1 MGLVIAFVIITVIGV
16 VGIVGGMTWGVGHPL
31 GSGDDTKLIKGD
43 STGPTRVIGG
53 RREQKRLMG
62 ENGFSFLDTESGATP
77 DDIKTVLGK
86 FRDDEVTGTWA
97 GTAHAS
103 LDRAEFSSEGIVTL
117 MEREFGQESLT
128 WERYSA
134 PVEAAFE
141 RVVSNSAHATNIIQ
155 AFDSAEYQRLTRLRK
170 AGQIADGSQQAGR
183 LSAMD
188 AQLDELRSL
197 TYDSEA
203 MLDELTQLQTELEK
217 LSDSHQEVTSGDIAE
232 EIRNLAESTR
242 QYMPEQ
248 QPNRSSVP
256 ATVAESD
263 PEVGESRQ
271 DAPTSTEGPD
281 TGGTLDGFSL

>member
-16 VGIVGGMTWGVGHPL
+16 VGIVGGMTWGVRHPL

-43 STGPTRVIGG
+43 STEPTRVIGG
-53 RREQKRLMG
+53 HREQKRLMG

-77 DDIKTVLGK
+77 EDIKAVLGK

-97 GTAHAS
+97 RMTNGG
-103 LDRAEFSSEGIVTL
+103 LGRAEFSSEGIVTL
-117 MEREFGQESLT
+117 MEREFGRDSLT
-128 WERYSA
+128 WDRYSA
-134 PVEAAFE
+134 PVEVAFG
-141 RVVSNSAHATNIIQ
+141 RVVSNSAHAANIIQ
-155 AFDSAEYQRLTRLRK
+155 VFDSAEYQRLTRLRK
-170 AGQIADGSQQAGR
+170 AGQIEDGSQQAGR

-203 MLDELTQLQTELEK
+203 MLDELAQLQTELAK
-217 LSDSHQEVTSGDIAE
+217 LFDSHQEVTSGDIAE
-232 EIRNLAESTR
+232 EIRGLAESTR

-248 QPNRSSVP
+248 QPNRSSIP
-256 ATVAESD
+256 ATVAEAN
-263 PEVGESRQ
+263 PEAGESRQ
-271 DAPTSTEGPD
+271 DAPTNTEGLD

>member
-1 MGLVIAFVIITVIGV
+1 MGLVIAVVMLAAVVV
-16 VGIVGGMTWGVGHPL
+16 VGIVGGMTWGVSHPL
-31 GSGDDTKLIKGD
+31 EPGSDTKLIKGD
-43 STGPTRVIGG
+43 GAEPRRVISG

-77 DDIKTVLGK
+77 EDIKAILGK

-97 GTAHAS
+97 GMANGG
-103 LDRAEFSSEGIVTL
+103 LGRAEFSSEGIVTL
-117 MEREFGQESLT
+117 MEREFGRDSLT

-134 PVEAAFE
+134 PVEAAFG
-141 RVVSNSAHATNIIQ
+141 RVVSNSAHAANIIQ

-170 AGQIADGSQQAGR
+170 AGQIEDGSQQAGR

-203 MLDELTQLQTELEK
+203 MLDELNRLQTELAK

-256 ATVAESD
+256 ATVAEED
-263 PEVGESRQ
+263 PEAGESRQ
-271 DAPTSTEGPD
+271 DDPTSPEGQD

>member
-1 MGLVIAFVIITVIGV
+1 MGLVIAIVMLAAVVV
-16 VGIVGGMTWGVGHPL
+16 VGIVGGMTWGVSHPL
-31 GSGDDTKLIKGD
+31 EPGSDTKLIKGD
-43 STGPTRVIGG
+43 GAEPRRVISG

-77 DDIKTVLGK
+77 DDIKAVLGK

-97 GTAHAS
+97 GMANAG
-103 LDRAEFSSEGIVTL
+103 LGRAEFSSEGIVTL
-117 MEREFGQESLT
+117 MEREFGRDSLT
-128 WERYSA
+128 WDRYSA
-134 PVEAAFE
+134 PVEVAFG
-141 RVVSNSAHATNIIQ
+141 RVVSNSAHAANIIQ

-170 AGQIADGSQQAGR
+170 AGQIEDGSQQAGR

-203 MLDELTQLQTELEK
+203 MLDELNQLQTELAK

-248 QPNRSSVP
+248 QPNSSVP
-256 ATVAESD
+256 ATVAEED
-263 PEVGESRQ
+263 PKAGESRQ
-271 DAPTSTEGPD
+271 GAPTSAEGPD